1 MILFIVGEMKRGGR
15 NHSFMDGS
23 RYIGEGSLGKNYSL
37 YVDFTTKLFYAPSE
51 SGVYGE
57 LYEVDAATLK
67 RIDTDEGCPI
77 FSERHKATVT
87 MQDGTQIGAFVYI
100 LQGGVES
107 GSTIVRSYNVQQ

>member
-1 MILFIVGEMKRGGR
+1 MMLFIVGEMKRGGR

-57 LYEVDAATLK
+57 VYDVDAATLK

-77 FSERHKATVT
+77 FSERHRATVT
-87 MQDGTQIGAFVYI
+87 MDDGSVINAYVYI
-100 LQGGVES
+100 FQGGVES
-107 GSTIVRSYNVQQ
+107 GATKVRSYNVQS